1 MSKVHIDHIGIIVD
15 DLEASVAMFTKMLGE
30 GPTMTKDMPEN
41 GLKIAEFETANVA
54 IELLQHTGP
63 NTDYARQVM
72 GEKSGIN
79 HFSLRVDNVGEAIS
93 QMVTLGAEKM
103 DGFPRTG
110 AHGQVAFFKPESTGN
125 ILIEVCGSE

>member
-1 MSKVHIDHIGIIVD
+1 MSKIHIDHIGIIVD

-30 GPTMTKDMPEN
+30 GPTMAKDMPEN

-54 IELLQHTGP
+54 IELLQFTGP
-63 NTDYARQVM
+63 NTGFAKEVM

-79 HFSLRVDNVGEAIS
+79 HFSLRVDKVSDAIGK
-93 QMVTLGAEKM
+93 MEELGAEKM
-103 DGFPRTG
+103 DGFPRNG
-110 AHGQVAFFKPESTGN
+110 AHGRVAFFKPETTGN